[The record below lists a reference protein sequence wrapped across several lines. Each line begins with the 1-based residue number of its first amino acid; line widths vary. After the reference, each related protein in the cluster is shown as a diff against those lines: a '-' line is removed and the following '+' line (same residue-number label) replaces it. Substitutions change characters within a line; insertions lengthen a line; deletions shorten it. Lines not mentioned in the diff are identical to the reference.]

1 MSFST
6 HFALSNF
13 GAGAAAADGA
23 VLVAVNTEAVVAVAE
38 AVDFGETSSET
49 LGGEDETVEEA
60 VEAAVEAAAA
70 GLAELAGVEKNDVME
85 ALAFGFFALEAAMSA
100 ALRLR
105 GADMMVF
112 DERCN

>member
-38 AVDFGETSSET
+38 AVGFGETSSET
-49 LGGEDETVEEA
+49 LGGEDETVEE
-60 VEAAVEAAAA
+60 AVEAAAA

>member
-23 VLVAVNTEAVVAVAE
+23 VLAVNTEAIVAVAE
-38 AVDFGETSSET
+38 AVDFGETSSES
-49 LGGEDETVEEA
+49 LGGEDETVEE
-60 VEAAVEAAAA
+60 AVEAAAA

-105 GADMMVF
+105 GVDMMVF

>member
-1 MSFST
+1 MSFSI

-13 GAGAAAADGA
+13 GAGTAAADGA

-49 LGGEDETVEEA
+49 LGDEDEMVEEA
-60 VEAAVEAAAA
+60 VEAVVA
-70 GLAELAGVEKNDVME
+70 GLAEVAGVEKNDVME
-85 ALAFGFFALEAAMSA
+85 ALAFGFFALEVAISA

>member
-13 GAGAAAADGA
+13 GAGVAAADGA
-23 VLVAVNTEAVVAVAE
+23 LLVAVNTEAVVAVAE

-49 LGGEDETVEEA
+49 LGGEDEMVEE
-60 VEAAVEAAAA
+60 AVEAAAA